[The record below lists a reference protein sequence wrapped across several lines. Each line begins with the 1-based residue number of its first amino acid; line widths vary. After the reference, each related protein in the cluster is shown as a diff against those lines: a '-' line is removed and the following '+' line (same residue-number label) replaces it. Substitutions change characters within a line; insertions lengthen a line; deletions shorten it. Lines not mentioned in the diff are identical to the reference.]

1 MVPPVQSPDEHSHL
15 IRAWLISRGELTLQT
30 PPGQSSGGQVDK
42 ALLDF
47 VDVYLSTVTVRA
59 DARLTPAQTARV
71 QSLHWGGEQKFFPVP
86 GTGYYLP
93 LVYAPHAAALAAARA
108 LDISVA
114 DSYRLTRAFTLLACA
129 GLLLAAF
136 RILAP
141 PPLALAL
148 LLLPMTL
155 FQLVSPTLDGL
166 TTCMAVLALSLFCRS
181 LLNPA
186 AHSRTVSWLLAAT
199 VFMLAGSR
207 IQLLP
212 LLGMPFWLAWQQR
225 SRRDAWLGLAAL
237 LLSLLWVGWAL
248 THTVDLR
255 VVRAQSTGQLLQVY
269 ATDPTAF
276 VQVVLRS
283 LRDPVLGKFYAESF
297 IGILGWL
304 DTRLPDIA
312 YGALW
317 VGLGVSAVLTL
328 PGTPLHRA
336 LMGRLLLLLAAAGSA
351 ALVFLALLVTWTPHP
366 ALTVAG
372 VQGRY
377 FIVPALVLAYAIGAS
392 HQPAG
397 PRWLFNGWL
406 AVFTVA
412 SLAALLF
419 TVWGR
424 YH

>member
-1 MVPPVQSPDEHSHL
+1 MKLVHGQPPSTGRQLALALLAFVLACGLSWLVPPVQSPDEHSHL
-15 IRAWLISRGELTLQT
+15 IRAWLVSRGELTLQT
-30 PPGQSSGGQVDK
+30 PPGQSSGGPVDQ

-71 QSLHWGGEQKFFPVP
+71 QGLRWGGEQKFFPVP

-93 LVYAPHAAALAAARA
+93 LVYAPHAAALATARA
-108 LDISVA
+108 LDFSVA
-114 DSYRLTRAFTLLACA
+114 DSYRLTRAFTLLACV

-141 PPLALAL
+141 PTLALAL
-148 LLLPMTL
+148 LALPMTL

-186 AHSRTVSWLLAAT
+186 AHSRTASWLLAAT
-199 VFMLAGSR
+199 VFVLASSR

-255 VVRAQSTGQLLQVY
+255 VVRAQSTGQLLLVY
-269 ATDPTAF
+269 ATDPMAF

-317 VGLGVSAVLTL
+317 VGLGISAVLTL

-336 LMGRLLLLLAAAGSA
+336 LAGRLLLLLAAAGSA
-351 ALVFLALLVTWTPHP
+351 ALVFLALLVT
-366 ALTVAG
+366 
-372 VQGRY
+372 
-377 FIVPALVLAYAIGAS
+377 
-392 HQPAG
+392 
-397 PRWLFNGWL
+397 
-406 AVFTVA
+406 
-412 SLAALLF
+412 
-419 TVWGR
+419 
-424 YH
+424 